1 MRECS
6 WKCYAIYNKDTS
18 DITLYRLPTLVK
30 QFSSN
35 FNRYIFFSIAML
47 QTAWFWLGVT
57 ITILM
62 LTYISFISWCV
73 IFKTTRI
80 FLVQV
85 TSFLFSLWFESRN
98 DLTQCESWS
107 WEAIFNVMAS
117 FQQKIRDIIR
127 SPFVNKGL
135 PLMVMLL
142 NINKAWKRFVHVVVM
157 CRISTKS
164 IVLLSLLS
172 SLLRWVHLFP
182 LGIYVIRGSYTCTDT
197 KDDLQ
202 EEGQEEI
209 CCRSIIKL

>member
-1 MRECS
+1 
-6 WKCYAIYNKDTS
+6 
-18 DITLYRLPTLVK
+18 
-30 QFSSN
+30 
-35 FNRYIFFSIAML
+35 
-47 QTAWFWLGVT
+47 
-57 ITILM
+57 M
-62 LTYISFISWCV
+62 LTFLSYRDALFLKQHESFWYKLPAA
-73 IFKTTRI
+73 FY
-80 FLVQV
+80 FH
-85 TSFLFSLWFESRN
+85 FWFESRN

-157 CRISTKS
+157 CRIS
-164 IVLLSLLS
+164 SLLS

>member
-73 IFKTTRI
+73 IFKNNTNLFGTSYPRLFI
-80 FLVQV
+80 F
-85 TSFLFSLWFESRN
+85 TF
-98 DLTQCESWS
+98 DLKVEMTQCESWS
-107 WEAIFNVMAS
+107 WEAIFNAMAS